1 MSIHED
7 HHPLDRDTAELLLR
21 DPAAR
26 RAHPVGA
33 LLAAASA
40 PATGRH
46 LAGED
51 AAAMAF
57 TAAHLTSPRSR
68 RIQMLKTTLAKLLTV
83 KVAAA
88 VAALGAGGVALAAGT
103 GTLPGPLHK
112 PAGPPA
118 SSVAAEA
125 SHPARPKSTTP
136 SARPS
141 HSLAPADLAKLCARW
156 TARPG
161 DQRKG
166 ALDEPEF
173 GNLVRE
179 AGRKDRDRVDHFC
192 TDLRRPQTSGKPEV
206 RTSGSVRP
214 SGSGKP
220 GPRPAD
226 HPSGTPNS
234 TRSGR

>member
-1 MSIHED
+1 MSMHED

-33 LLAAASA
+33 VLAAASG
-40 PATGRH
+40 PAGRH

-51 AAAMAF
+51 AAVAAF
-57 TAAHLTSPRSR
+57 AAARLTSPRFR
-68 RIQMLKTTLAKLLTV
+68 RIQMLKTALAKLLTV

-88 VAALGAGGVALAAGT
+88 IAALGAGGVALAAGT
-103 GTLPGPLHK
+103 GTLPGPLHN
-112 PAGPPA
+112 PPA
-118 SSVAAEA
+118 A
-125 SHPARPKSTTP
+125 HPAVSSSHSVRPHPSATP
-136 SARPS
+136 SSRPS
-141 HSLAPADLAKLCARW
+141 HSSAPGDLAKLCARW

-161 DQRKG
+161 DQRRG

-173 GNLVRE
+173 GRLVRE

-192 TDLRRPQTSGKPEV
+192 ADLGRPPAGGRPEI
-206 RTSGSVRP
+206 RPSGSVRP